1 MRRHSPHQDA
11 RSTARQFDLFTP
23 ASRAGAEEA
32 LPDWRTL
39 PEQTRHTLMSLLTR
53 LILETQPMINI
64 RSQRKLRHDV

>member
-53 LILETQPMINI
+53 LILDHATDDQHPQSEEATP
-64 RSQRKLRHDV
+64 